1 MVATRGDSTKKARR
15 REPPLDVDLS
25 VTFRFGEAPEDRVT
39 VIDQRRVPMMGS
51 VFDSRDAV
59 MRGFIKLLMK
69 AAVMQPKVLGEV
81 VPLFKRKR
89 RKR

>member
-1 MVATRGDSTKKARR
+1 MVATRDDSTKKARR
-15 REPPLDVDLS
+15 RDQPLDVDLS
-25 VTFRFGEAPEDRVT
+25 VSFRFGEAPEDRVT
-39 VIDQRRVPMMGS
+39 VIDQRRVPMAGS

-81 VPLFKRKR
+81 MPLLRLKRGKR
-89 RKR
+89 